1 MLLLPFVSESGR
13 HLVVRTAFLL
23 VFFFFCR
30 ELLAGTELVQQ
41 ERMKQAM
48 RMRDD
53 ELLKAQPHSA
63 GSPVDERRP
72 TSSSLSR
79 HNADDDL

>member
-13 HLVVRTAFLL
+13 HLVMHTAFSL
-23 VFFFFCR
+23 VFFFCR